1 MESCGACPSG
11 NDSLADLSNS
21 LELWSSPPDPPVL
34 ATEDVHVW
42 RFSLDQSPT
51 IVNAFRQLLAHD
63 EQARADRFH
72 FEVDRRHFIA
82 ARGCL
87 RTILSRYLKTP
98 PEKIRLGYNDHG
110 KPELA
115 TSSAPTQLV
124 HFNVTHSR
132 GLALFAFTRL
142 GEIGV
147 DLEHISLDFAG
158 VDIARRFFSS
168 REVACLEKLPG
179 EMQPRA
185 FFNCWT
191 RKEAFIKAKG
201 VGLSLPLDQFDV
213 TLAPAESAAI
223 LRTAWD
229 ENEAALWSLRTIDAG
244 PAYAAAV
251 ALRAHD
257 WRLCLWQVEEEPILR
272 SEDR

>member
-1 MESCGACPSG
+1 MESCGAWSTG
-11 NDSLADLSNS
+11 YNS
-21 LELWSSPPDPPVL
+21 LPDSSSSLQLWSSPHDPPVL
-34 ATEDVHVW
+34 ATGDVHVW

-51 IVNAFRQLLAHD
+51 IVNALRQLLAHD
-63 EQARADRFH
+63 EQTRADRFY

-87 RTILSRYLKTP
+87 RTILSRYVKTP
-98 PEKIRLGYNDHG
+98 PEKIRFGYNDYG
-110 KPELA
+110 KPQLA
-115 TSSAPTQLV
+115 TSSAPCQLV
-124 HFNVTHSR
+124 HFNATHSG
-132 GLALFAFTRL
+132 GLALYAFTSL

-147 DLEHISLDFAG
+147 DVEHISPEFAG
-158 VDIARRFFSS
+158 ADIARRFFSS
-168 REVACLEKLPG
+168 TEVACLEKLPS

-213 TLAPAESAAI
+213 TLAPAEPATI
-223 LRTAWD
+223 LRTGWD

-257 WRLCLWQVEEEPILR
+257 WRLGLWQVEEEAMLR
-272 SEDR
+272 YGF